1 MSHFTPEARR
11 AVIRLRQAERTEV
24 REWTAKDHALSFLG
38 CAGQM
43 VAIWI
48 GTLVVWGLVVLL
60 IVGGMQP

>member
-24 REWTAKDHALSFLG
+24 REWTAKDHALSILG
-38 CAGQM
+38 CLGQF

-48 GTLVVWGLVVLL
+48 GTLIVWGLVTLL
-60 IVGGMQP
+60 VVAGTQP